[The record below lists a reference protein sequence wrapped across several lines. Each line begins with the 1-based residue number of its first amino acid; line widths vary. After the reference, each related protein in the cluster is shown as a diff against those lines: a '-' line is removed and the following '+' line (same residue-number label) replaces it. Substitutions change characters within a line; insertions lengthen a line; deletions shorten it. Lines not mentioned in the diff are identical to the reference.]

1 MARPRRR
8 TAAPGSLGAFVGA
21 GPRETGLGHGD
32 METLPTWRRYVP
44 RERVAAC
51 SVRTNALRQPR
62 PCLREAD
69 GTTRLPSAGFS
80 HTHPRRCKLQ
90 DKGRGVH
97 YRNVRLFHPATSW
110 DVNNSVSRR
119 AADPNA
125 EGNRA
130 RPRRDLAR
138 WLSGSLRALVLGN
151 GHLVA
156 PPFAICICI
165 NE

>member
-110 DVNNSVSRR
+110 DVNNSKWPG
-119 AADPNA
+119 ALLTPT
-125 EGNRA
+125 
-130 RPRRDLAR
+130 PRGQPRSPSPGPRSLALR
-138 WLSGSLRALVLGN
+138 VLKRVGTWKRSFGGTSL
-151 GHLVA
+151 
-156 PPFAICICI
+156 CYMYMYK
-165 NE
+165 

>member
-32 METLPTWRRYVP
+32 METLPTWRRCVP

-110 DVNNSVSRR
+110 DVNNSKCPGALLTPTPR
-119 AADPNA
+119 ATAL
-125 EGNRA
+125 
-130 RPRRDLAR
+130 LAR